1 MPQTVNN
8 LVSHLFSEQF
18 IFLVKQFDKTHE
30 AGSVS
35 NFREM
40 DRLFKTTLDITG
52 TGCSGIEQQALTC
65 AELDVVGV
73 HLM

>member
-1 MPQTVNN
+1 
-8 LVSHLFSEQF
+8 
-18 IFLVKQFDKTHE
+18 
-30 AGSVS
+30 
-35 NFREM
+35 
-40 DRLFKTTLDITG
+40 LDITG